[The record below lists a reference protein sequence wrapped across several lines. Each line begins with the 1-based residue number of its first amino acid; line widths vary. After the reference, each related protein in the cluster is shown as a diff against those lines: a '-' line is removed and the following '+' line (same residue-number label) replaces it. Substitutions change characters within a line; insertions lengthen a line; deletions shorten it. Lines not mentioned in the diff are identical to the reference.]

1 MRIATILAPGLRLVA
16 LGDLP
21 QLILCR
27 ILLENPL
34 PRLEARETRIAVC
47 GVEPFPVAPQFAG
60 KMERFVDV
68 PAEQTVIPAHPSD
81 GITVR

>member
-1 MRIATILAPGLRLVA
+1 MLTPSSCLIASDVLL
-16 LGDLP
+16 

-68 PAEQTVIPAHPSD
+68 PAEQTVITTHPSD